1 MKPLP
6 TLLYKVYST
15 VAILLLL
22 SSNIFAQSNISLEN
36 LRVHIGFL
44 ADDTQKGRAPGS
56 AGEAASAEYIVGFFK
71 KYQLVPKGTDAY
83 FQPFTYTQ
91 SDNPHEAAPTKGV
104 KRDGKNVLGFLDN
117 GAKNTIIVGAHYDHL
132 GEDGRGNSLETHPEG
147 LVHNGADDN
156 ASGVAGLLELARFY
170 SENDEKEPY
179 NFLFIAFSAEEAGL
193 IGSKY
198 YTNNPT
204 IDLKTAQI
212 MLNMDM
218 IGRLNDSTNRL
229 MVYGVG
235 TANELMSLVKKHSGN
250 FKIVTDSS
258 GIGPSDHTSF
268 YLKDMP
274 VLHFFT
280 GQHRDYHK
288 STDDI
293 EKINFKGEKLVLD
306 YITRLLDALCA
317 MDKLKF
323 TATKT
328 PKVSTSN
335 GFKVSLGIMPDYS
348 FEGVG
353 VRIDGVSEGKAA
365 QKGGLLRD
373 DVILKLDNYE
383 VKNIYSYMDALNKFN
398 KGDKCTVKVQRGK
411 KTKKKIIVF

>member
-1 MKPLP
+1 M
-6 TLLYKVYST
+6 YKICSI
-15 VAILLLL
+15 AILSLCFF
-22 SSNIFAQSNISLEN
+22 STTFAQSNISPETLKA
-36 LRVHIGFL
+36 HIQFL
-44 ADDTQKGRAPGS
+44 AADAQGGRAPGS
-56 AGEAASAEYIVGFFK
+56 TGEAASAEYIMGFFK
-71 KYQLVPKGTDAY
+71 KYGLSPKGTSEF

-91 SDNPHEAAPTKGV
+91 ADSPHETDPTKGV
-104 KRDGKNVLGFLDN
+104 KREGKNVVAFLDN
-117 GAKNTIIVGAHYDHL
+117 GAKNTIIIGAHYDHL
-132 GEDGRGNSLETHPEG
+132 GDDGRGNSLEAHPEG
-147 LVHNGADDN
+147 LIHNGADDN

-170 SENDEKEPY
+170 SENKQKEAY

-198 YTNNPT
+198 FTNNPT

-212 MLNMDM
+212 MMNMDM

-235 TANELMSLVKKHSGN
+235 TAPELVELVKKQN
-250 FKIVTDSS
+250 ETFKIITDSS

-293 EKINFKGEKLVLD
+293 EKINFKGEKSVLD
-306 YITRLLDALCA
+306 YMTRLIDGLCA

-323 TATKT
+323 TATKV
-328 PKVSTSN
+328 PKASTSG

-348 FEGVG
+348 FEGEG
-353 VRIDGVSEGKAA
+353 VRIDGVSDNRPA

-373 DVILKLDNYE
+373 DVILKLDKYE
-383 VKNIYSYMDALNKFN
+383 VKNIYSYMDALNKFK
-398 KGDKCTVKVQRGK
+398 KGDSCTVQVKRGK
-411 KTKKKIIVF
+411 KTKKMKVVF